1 VRSRR
6 RDLIGHRQSRKP
18 KRICAKRLGFMQPLN
33 IWKTFG
39 HGWARRLADIEAKG
53 VAWALTAAND
63 NQAVV
68 KQQLEEEAG
77 KARLQARKTDGYLG
91 RQAAAQTGPT
101 TSLSSALYQV
111 VEELRRQIAKLS
123 AVANVTH
130 AR

>member
-1 VRSRR
+1 
-6 RDLIGHRQSRKP
+6 
-18 KRICAKRLGFMQPLN
+18 MQPLN

-68 KQQLEEEAG
+68 EQQLEEEAG
-77 KARLQARKTDGYLG
+77 KARSQARK
-91 RQAAAQTGPT
+91 QTGTWDVKQQLRP
-101 TSLSSALYQV
+101 SISSALYQV

>member
-1 VRSRR
+1 
-6 RDLIGHRQSRKP
+6 
-18 KRICAKRLGFMQPLN
+18 MQPLN

-53 VAWALTAAND
+53 VACALTAAND

-91 RQAAAQTGPT
+91 RQAAVQTGPT
-101 TSLSSALYQV
+101 ISLSSALYQV